1 VAHRVPAPGR
11 RQAAAQA
18 APARLGCHAA
28 ALPASQGI
36 VLATCHIDP
45 RLGVSLGASFR
56 LDLVVVLLDLGVM
69 ARFRR
74 GTRGNCICD
83 VVIVGSSVGF
93 CEL

>member
-1 VAHRVPAPGR
+1 
-11 RQAAAQA
+11 
-18 APARLGCHAA
+18 
-28 ALPASQGI
+28 
-36 VLATCHIDP
+36 
-45 RLGVSLGASFR
+45 VSLGASFR

-93 CEL
+93 CELVE